1 MLFIIRALSSGV
13 FQAAYVYTPE
23 VYPTVLRSVG
33 VGTCSAMARLGAML
47 TPNIAQVLMKSSV
60 ASAVGV
66 YVAVALLSAVACLLL
81 PVETRGKELGDKHG
95 LQTSKKNKDVVPG
108 AKNCRKISSYQN
120 SLFYTLNQSKKV
132 SMEPTY
138 CSRNN

>member
-1 MLFIIRALSSGV
+1 
-13 FQAAYVYTPE
+13 
-23 VYPTVLRSVG
+23 
-33 VGTCSAMARLGAML
+33 MARLGAML

-95 LQTSKKNKDVVPG
+95 LQTSK
-108 AKNCRKISSYQN
+108 
-120 SLFYTLNQSKKV
+120 
-132 SMEPTY
+132 
-138 CSRNN
+138 